1 MVGTEST
8 WYRSLKMLVIVIV
21 THFDGNA
28 VAVHAAA
35 PSMIR
40 MPDRNTTPRRR
51 YARFCQILESVRGQ

>member
-35 PSMIR
+35 PVNEQLKFPPMDVPLHRLLSLGFR
-40 MPDRNTTPRRR
+40 
-51 YARFCQILESVRGQ
+51 L